1 MAEKHNIIRSG
12 WCWILM
18 FALTAMGFNSCH
30 RAQKIVVDD
39 DNITPIDTVP
49 NRLQPPRFRD
59 PGEMIAL
66 YGVPPSRFKNI
77 EKRKIN
83 PQNK

>member
-1 MAEKHNIIRSG
+1 
-12 WCWILM
+12 M
-18 FALTAMGFNSCH
+18 FALAAMGFNSCH
-30 RAQKIVVDD
+30 RAQKVVVDD
-39 DNITPIDTVP
+39 NININPSDTITDRP
-49 NRLQPPRFRD
+49 QPPRFRA